1 MKIYRDIDTL
11 ATSRATAVTV
21 GSFDGV
27 HAGHGVLLS
36 RLRDMARAID
46 AESVVVTFEPHP
58 RIAMGRAAGMGLLTT
73 VEERAYLLAQH
84 GVDNLVVV
92 HFDEA
97 FRQQSYEEFVR
108 NTLVARLG
116 MRGMVVGYNH
126 RLGRDSAGGYD
137 ALRPLGEEC
146 GFRVERVEQYLD
158 TGDKVSS
165 TVIRNLIATGD
176 MSRARE
182 MLGHPYIIIG
192 KAHDGRVA
200 AIEQHKLLPAAG
212 RYRAMVNDEERSVEV
227 AGRELLLDGSVSG
240 DVVIAF

>member
-36 RLRDMARAID
+36 RLSDMARAID

-108 NTLVARLG
+108 NRLVARLG
-116 MRGMVVGYNH
+116 MRGIGRLYTCATADQKSPIEELRTLYEDVKAADKSVAMPASMVVGAP
-126 RLGRDSAGGYD
+126 RSSRPTLTTIDSEAMT
-137 ALRPLGEEC
+137 AEE
-146 GFRVERVEQYLD
+146 VEPIYPSMVTRSA
-158 TGDKVSS
+158 T
-165 TVIRNLIATGD
+165 IATCASEHI
-176 MSRARE
+176 SRHIMRDR
-182 MLGHPYIIIG
+182 G
-192 KAHDGRVA
+192 
-200 AIEQHKLLPAAG
+200 
-212 RYRAMVNDEERSVEV
+212 ER
-227 AGRELLLDGSVSG
+227 
-240 DVVIAF
+240 